1 MPRKTKKE
9 ETIVM
14 EESATLENAA
24 TDTGDVLK
32 SGSLVEDGTL
42 TDGNAPADGESPIDD
57 ELLNPCETIMND
69 GLPGSGE
76 TAMDGDL
83 PDSGE
88 AAIDDRL
95 PDPGEA
101 FMDDELPD
109 SGEAAMDDDL
119 PDPGEAFMDDELT
132 GSGEAAMDGE
142 LPDSGETAMD
152 RELPDSGEASVTK
165 ELSGS
170 CEAEA
175 KEVLPNSGE
184 AVESDDPSSDNA
196 FIDRD
201 EPDEAHLFMEETET
215 GNVGGVELQPED
227 AGDAS
232 LETGKDAAASADG
245 PAPKIPTENGDND
258 ESSTG
263 KDTPKAPATP
273 RKRKAKAAPAAKP
286 EPPARKAAP
295 STILTLNA
303 DAEVETP
310 ESREDTIWH
319 ELQNA
324 YRTRKVLTG
333 ILGGIEKM
341 DGGGTIAVI
350 YYKEMRVVIP
360 LAEMMINLVEDEA
373 HDYGELALRQSKI
386 LGNMLGCEI
395 DFIIK
400 GLENAS
406 RSVVASRK
414 DAMYKKRQIFYM
426 PDAAGNSRVCEDRI
440 VQARVIAV
448 AEKVVR
454 VEIFGAECS
463 ILARDLSWDWLGD
476 ASERFHVGE
485 QILVRI
491 LSVKI
496 RSLEDISVKA
506 DVKSVNGNT
515 SKDSLSKCK
524 IQGKYAGTVTD
535 VHKGT
540 VFVRLHIGVNAVAHS
555 CYDNRMPGKKDDVSF
570 VVTRIDAE
578 RNVAVGLIS
587 RIIRQNI

>member
-1 MPRKTKKE
+1 MPRKAKTE
-9 ETIVM
+9 ETVVT
-14 EESATLENAA
+14 EESAILETA
-24 TDTGDVLK
+24 TAET
-32 SGSLVEDGTL
+32 GTL
-42 TDGNAPADGESPIDD
+42 MEGDSPAEGEILMDGETPADGNFP
-57 ELLNPCETIMND
+57 
-69 GLPGSGE
+69 
-76 TAMDGDL
+76 
-83 PDSGE
+83 
-88 AAIDDRL
+88 
-95 PDPGEA
+95 
-101 FMDDELPD
+101 
-109 SGEAAMDDDL
+109 
-119 PDPGEAFMDDELT
+119 
-132 GSGEAAMDGE
+132 MDGE
-142 LPDSGETAMD
+142 LPDAGEATMD
-152 RELPDSGEASVTK
+152 EELPGSDEAAVEDTSPSR
-165 ELSGS
+165 EDMD
-170 CEAEA
+170 AEA
-175 KEVLPNSGE
+175 
-184 AVESDDPSSDNA
+184 
-196 FIDRD
+196 
-201 EPDEAHLFMEETET
+201 ET
-215 GNVGGVELQPED
+215 GNDVGMELQPED
-227 AGDAS
+227 TGDAPAEGAGDADAKAS
-232 LETGKDAAASADG
+232 EPAPELPPETGAEDG
-245 PAPKIPTENGDND
+245 SG
-258 ESSTG
+258 TG
-263 KDTPKAPATP
+263 KNSSEASTPPRRRKTKASSPE
-273 RKRKAKAAPAAKP
+273 AKP
-286 EPPARKAAP
+286 EAPVRKAAP

-303 DAEVETP
+303 DSEVETP

-324 YRTRKVLTG
+324 YRTRKILTG
-333 ILGGIEKM
+333 TLGGIEKM

-360 LAEMMINLVEDEA
+360 LSEMMINLVEDEA
-373 HDYGELALRQSKI
+373 HDYGELVQRQNKI

-454 VEIFGAECS
+454 VEIFGTECS

-476 ASERFHVGE
+476 ATERFHVGE

-515 SKDSLSKCK
+515 SKDNLSKCK

-535 VHKGT
+535 IHKGT

-555 CYDNRMPGKKDDVSF
+555 CYDNRMPGKKDEVSF
-570 VVTRIDAE
+570 VVTRIDAD

-587 RIIRQNI
+587 RIIKQNI